1 MKKNRQRYHLGRGQE
16 LKMKIVNF
24 MLLQLGGKRINNYIC
39 EKMKGLNF
47 EEINVLRLGLIVGFV
62 LSFPNILFIQE
73 MDLSDKPVL
82 ISTLFTRFFL
92 TIFSTIIYTLVFG
105 FFGMITLSLF
115 VYGVNLW
122 IVERNYLASIFILFA
137 ALCMLYPTLGLT
149 YFPDLMNAS
158 RGNYD
163 DDSVVYPYYPV
174 N

>member
-1 MKKNRQRYHLGRGQE
+1 
-16 LKMKIVNF
+16 
-24 MLLQLGGKRINNYIC
+24 
-39 EKMKGLNF
+39 MKGLNF

-62 LSFPNILFIQE
+62 LSFPNILYIQE

>member
-1 MKKNRQRYHLGRGQE
+1 M
-16 LKMKIVNF
+16 
-24 MLLQLGGKRINNYIC
+24 
-39 EKMKGLNF
+39 
-47 EEINVLRLGLIVGFV
+47 
-62 LSFPNILFIQE
+62 
-73 MDLSDKPVL
+73 VL